1 MSVDYK
7 GFTIYLFIH
16 LFTYLIALTCIPWS
30 SNEIWSFNVDIK
42 KKGCLCELTEPQA
55 PRRCHPPWRRQV
67 GGWVHKVAL
76 LRCHSAAL
84 SPGLE
89 RWQHHT
95 VAFSHQIS
103 VILRSPWSTPSVLTD
118 DVLCRDSTCLSGHC
132 SCQDCRKSQKPF
144 WGLTFLSCPPRKYSE
159 FFRSCHRACRDMMLT
174 WHHSFSEA

>member
-1 MSVDYK
+1 MRF
-7 GFTIYLFIH
+7 G
-16 LFTYLIALTCIPWS
+16 ALMWIS
-30 SNEIWSFNVDIK
+30 K
-42 KKGCLCELTEPQA
+42 KKGVCVS
-55 PRRCHPPWRRQV
+55 WRNHRLPAAV
-67 GGWVHKVAL
+67 ILREGGKWVDEYTRL
-76 LRCHSAAL
+76 LYCAGISHDSLQTGVWERSWEAAL

-118 DVLCRDSTCLSGHC
+118 DILCRDSTCLSGHC